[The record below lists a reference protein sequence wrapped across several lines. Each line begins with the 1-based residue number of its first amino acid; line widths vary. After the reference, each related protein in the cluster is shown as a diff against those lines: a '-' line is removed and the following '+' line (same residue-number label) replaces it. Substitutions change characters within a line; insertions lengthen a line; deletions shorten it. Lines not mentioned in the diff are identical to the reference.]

1 MEDDK
6 NSATGLASPCI
17 GLAFTPKAM
26 AAGEVDPGAG
36 SRVSAS
42 SYPLR
47 EQVSTARVSLPLTWM
62 RSLPLINIVLMGR
75 GHRSSGATAT
85 SAS

>member
-1 MEDDK
+1 MKDEE
-6 NSATGLASPCI
+6 NSATGLASPCT
-17 GLAFTPKAM
+17 GLAFAPTAM

-47 EQVSTARVSLPLTWM
+47 EQVSTTRVSLPLTWM
-62 RSLPLINIVLMGR
+62 RSLSVVNIVLMER

>member
-1 MEDDK
+1 MEDDE

-36 SRVSAS
+36 SRVNAS

-47 EQVSTARVSLPLTWM
+47 EAVSTSSLP
-62 RSLPLINIVLMGR
+62 SGVVAVVDIVLTGMGCT
-75 GHRSSGATAT
+75 GRSSGATAT